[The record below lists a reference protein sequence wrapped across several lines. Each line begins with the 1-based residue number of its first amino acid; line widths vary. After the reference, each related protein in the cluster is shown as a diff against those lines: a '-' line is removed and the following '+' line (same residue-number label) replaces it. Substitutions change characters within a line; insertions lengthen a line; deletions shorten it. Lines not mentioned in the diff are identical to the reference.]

1 MLRRVAILGS
11 TGSIGCQALQ
21 VIAAHPDRFSV
32 VALAA
37 GANVE
42 RLVEQANEFGPKLLS
57 IGEESH
63 ARVLAQKLSYV
74 PERVCHGE
82 EGLVEVAT
90 AAGADIVVAA
100 TDGMA
105 SLRAVFESIGRGLHV
120 ALANKELLVGAGRT
134 LCALARSTGAR
145 LLPVDSEHSAL
156 FQCMAGERRE
166 DVASVVLT
174 ASGGPFWTWSL
185 EEMERATPDQ
195 ALRHPNWAMGAKNT
209 LDSATL
215 MNKGL
220 EVIEASYLF
229 HLPPSRIEVVVHR
242 QSIVH
247 GFVIFADGNVKAQLA
262 APDMRLPIGFALAY
276 PERLPA
282 PFAQRETKA
291 AIGLEGQTSTLSF
304 EPVDERRFPS
314 LQLAYHALAL
324 GGTYPA
330 VLSAANEEAGRAF
343 LQGQIK
349 FTEICPIVEGALA
362 AHNTTNDGLD
372 EVRAADSFGRAF
384 ARRAAGE
391 AARR

>member
-1 MLRRVAILGS
+1 VLRRVAILGS
-11 TGSIGCQALQ
+11 TGSIGRQALQ
-21 VIAAHPDRFSV
+21 VIAAHPDRFLV
-32 VALAA
+32 VSLAA
-37 GANVE
+37 GSNVE
-42 RLVEQANEFGPKLLS
+42 LLAEQANALRPKVLS
-57 IGEESH
+57 IADES
-63 ARVLAQKLSYV
+63 RCGVLAQKLSYA
-74 PERVCHGE
+74 PESICSGE
-82 EGLVEVAT
+82 EGLVKAAT
-90 AAGADIVVAA
+90 DAGADIVVAA

-105 SLRAVFESIGRGLHV
+105 SLRAVFESISRGLHV

-156 FQCMAGERRE
+156 FQCLLGEHIE

-185 EEMERATPDQ
+185 EEMERATPEL
-195 ALRHPNWAMGAKNT
+195 ALRHPIWAMGQKNT
-209 LDSATL
+209 IDSATL

-229 HLPPSRIEVVVHR
+229 HLLPSKIEVVVHR

-276 PERLPA
+276 PQRLPA

-291 AIGLEGQTSTLSF
+291 AIGMEGKSSTLSF
-304 EPVDERRFPS
+304 EPVDGRRFPS
-314 LQLAYHALAL
+314 LQLAYHALEL

-349 FTEICPIVEGALA
+349 FTEICSIVEGALA
-362 AHNTTNDGLD
+362 AHVATSDSLD
-372 EVRAADSFGRAF
+372 EVKAADSFGRAF
-384 ARRAAGE
+384 ARRALGD